1 MLNFIKK
8 NLFIILIFFVTLLLG
23 FLTFLT
29 FLDKSFI
36 KLNDQNLQYLLL
48 SNIFLLIIFF
58 LFIFLEVKNSIKSE
72 IVVEGSR
79 ANRKYIAFFSLF
91 TLIPSI
97 LISAFSLFLFSFA
110 VEKYFDKKITTA
122 VDNSYRIAQNYVID
136 VRNKI
141 ESDIVLV
148 AFDLNKNIKIF
159 QNNKKQF
166 KNFLNTQKIV
176 RDVDGIFLV
185 NSEGK
190 LILSNFTKKNLYQ
203 PPSKEALK
211 MVQNDDRPLKIL
223 NAYEN
228 TSAALMRLTNYNN
241 TFVYVVKFLDPK
253 ISKYLTES
261 KDAISFYYTVQE
273 KRTGIKI
280 SFAIIYMIVVT
291 LLLFLSIS
299 IAIRFS
305 SRFFVS
311 INNLISASNNIGNG
325 NLNSKV
331 PEIKT
336 DKELEKLNKNFN
348 LMIDRL
354 KTQQNKLLANER
366 HDAWENV
373 ARKIAH
379 EIKNPL
385 TPIQLIIDSLKNKYT
400 DLLDENNKIS
410 FNEKVKTINKQVK
423 LIEKLV
429 NEFSDFARMPKPI
442 FKKINLKKIVDDC
455 LKLMKVN
462 DDTIIIDFKCDDNIL
477 IKADNEQISRV
488 FINLIKNSIESLNE
502 KYQKNNEFIKKII
515 IEIYQIN
522 DYIEI
527 LIIDKMFNKIK
538 IPHYFLHCV
547 SAYPNKEEDSYLN
560 NLNFLSKKLDCQIGL
575 SDHTNNINICKYA
588 YFMGSRIFEKH
599 FKLSKNHKC
608 VDGAVSVTPEQFFNL
623 KKDLLHF
630 EKILGKVRFGI
641 KPTEKKIMIYR
652 RITK

>member
-8 NLFIILIFFVTLLLG
+8 NLFIIIIFFVTLLLG

-36 KLNDQNLQYLLL
+36 KLNEENLQYLLI
-48 SNIFLLIIFF
+48 SNILLLIIFF

-122 VDNSYRIAQNYVID
+122 VDNSYQIAQNYVAE

-141 ESDIVLV
+141 ESDIVLI
-148 AFDLNKNIKIF
+148 AFDLNQNIDIYKK
-159 QNNKKQF
+159 NKKKF
-166 KNFLNTQKIV
+166 ANFLNTQRLV
-176 RDVDGIFLV
+176 RDVDGIFLI
-185 NSEGK
+185 NNEGK
-190 LILSNFTKKNLYQ
+190 LIFLNSTRKNLYQ
-203 PPSKEALK
+203 PPSDKALK
-211 MVQNDDRPLKIL
+211 MVENDNRPLKIL

-228 TSAALMRLTNYNN
+228 TSAALMRLTNYENI
-241 TFVYVVKFLDPK
+241 FVYVVKLLDPN
-253 ISKYLTES
+253 ISKYLTQS
-261 KDAISFYYTVQE
+261 KDALSFYYTVQE

-299 IAIRFS
+299 IAVRFS
-305 SRFFVS
+305 SRFFLS
-311 INNLISASNNIGNG
+311 INNLISASNNIGKG

-336 DKELEKLNKNFN
+336 AKELEKLNKNFN

-366 HDAWENV
+366 HEAWENV

-385 TPIQLIIDSLKNKYT
+385 TPIQLIIDSLKNKYME
-400 DLLDENNKIS
+400 LLDEDNKKS
-410 FNEKVKTINKQVK
+410 FNDKVKTINKQVK

-442 FKKINLKKIVDDC
+442 FKKINLYKVINDV
-455 LKLMKVN
+455 LNLMKTN
-462 DDTIIIDFKCDDNIL
+462 DESIIIKFKC
-477 IKADNEQISRV
+477 ADKIYIYADSEQINRV

-502 KYQKNNEFIKKII
+502 KHEKNKDSEKKIVV
-515 IEIYQIN
+515 EINEIN

-527 LIIDKMFNKIK
+527 LIIDNGIGFKTTNLPEVTKPYFTTKKNGSGLGLSIVVKIINDHNGTIDFLNYKKGAKIK
-538 IPHYFLHCV
+538 IIFPKLNV
-547 SAYPNKEEDSYLN
+547 S
-560 NLNFLSKKLDCQIGL
+560 
-575 SDHTNNINICKYA
+575 
-588 YFMGSRIFEKH
+588 
-599 FKLSKNHKC
+599 
-608 VDGAVSVTPEQFFNL
+608 
-623 KKDLLHF
+623 
-630 EKILGKVRFGI
+630 
-641 KPTEKKIMIYR
+641 
-652 RITK
+652 

>member
-1 MLNFIKK
+1 MLNFVKK
-8 NLFIILIFFVTLLLG
+8 NLFIVIIFFITLLLG

-122 VDNSYRIAQNYVID
+122 VDNSYKIAQNYVID

-141 ESDIVLV
+141 ESDIILV

-166 KNFLNTQKIV
+166 ASFLNTQKIV

-185 NSEGK
+185 DSEGK

-400 DLLDENNKIS
+400 NLLDENNKIS

-442 FKKINLKKIVDDC
+442 FKKINLKKIVNDC

-462 DDTIIIDFKCDDNIL
+462 DDTIIIDFKCDDYIL
-477 IKADNEQISRV
+477 IKADSEQISRV

-527 LIIDKMFNKIK
+527 LIIDNGTGFNTTNLSEISKPYFTTKKNGSGLGLSIVVKIINDHNGTIEFLNYKKGAKIK
-538 IPHYFLHCV
+538 ITFPKINV
-547 SAYPNKEEDSYLN
+547 S
-560 NLNFLSKKLDCQIGL
+560 
-575 SDHTNNINICKYA
+575 
-588 YFMGSRIFEKH
+588 
-599 FKLSKNHKC
+599 
-608 VDGAVSVTPEQFFNL
+608 
-623 KKDLLHF
+623 
-630 EKILGKVRFGI
+630 
-641 KPTEKKIMIYR
+641 
-652 RITK
+652 

>member
-8 NLFIILIFFVTLLLG
+8 NLFIVIIFFITLLLG

-48 SNIFLLIIFF
+48 SNIALLIVFF

-110 VEKYFDKKITTA
+110 VEKYFDNKITTA

-141 ESDIVLV
+141 ESDIILV
-148 AFDLNKNIKIF
+148 AFDLNKNIEIF
-159 QNNKKQF
+159 KNNKNQF
-166 KNFLNTQKIV
+166 INFLNTQKIV
-176 RDVDGIFLV
+176 RNIDGIFLI
-185 NSEGK
+185 NNTGK
-190 LILSNFTKKNLYQ
+190 LILSNFSKNNYYQ
-203 PPSKEALK
+203 PPSNEALK

-228 TSAALMRLTNYNN
+228 TSAALMRLTNYDN

-280 SFAIIYMIVVT
+280 SFAIIYLIVVT

-311 INNLISASNNIGNG
+311 INNLISASNNIGKG

-348 LMIDRL
+348 LMIERL
-354 KTQQNKLLANER
+354 KMQQSKLLANER
-366 HDAWENV
+366 HEAWENV

-400 DLLDENNKIS
+400 DLLDENNKKS
-410 FNEKVKTINKQVK
+410 FNDKVKTINKQVK

-442 FKKINLKKIVDDC
+442 FKKTNLRKVLNDC
-455 LKLMKVN
+455 LKLMKIN
-462 DDTIIIDFKCDDNIL
+462 DDTIKIDFTCDDNIY
-477 IKADNEQISRV
+477 IKADVEQINRV

-502 KYQKNNEFIKKII
+502 KYQKNGDFKKKII
-515 IEIYQIN
+515 IEIREIN

-527 LIIDKMFNKIK
+527 LTIDNGTGFKITNLSDISKPYFTTKKNGSGLGLSIVVKIINDHNGTIEFQNYKLGAKIK
-538 IPHYFLHCV
+538 ITFPKLNV
-547 SAYPNKEEDSYLN
+547 S
-560 NLNFLSKKLDCQIGL
+560 
-575 SDHTNNINICKYA
+575 
-588 YFMGSRIFEKH
+588 
-599 FKLSKNHKC
+599 
-608 VDGAVSVTPEQFFNL
+608 
-623 KKDLLHF
+623 
-630 EKILGKVRFGI
+630 
-641 KPTEKKIMIYR
+641 
-652 RITK
+652 

>member
-8 NLFIILIFFVTLLLG
+8 NFFIIIIFLVTLLLG

-36 KLNDQNLQYLLL
+36 KLNDQNLQYLLI
-48 SNIFLLIIFF
+48 SNIALLVIFF

-122 VDNSYRIAQNYVID
+122 VDNSYQIAQNYVTE

-141 ESDIVLV
+141 ESDIILI
-148 AFDLNKNIKIF
+148 AFDLNKNINIYE
-159 QNNKKQF
+159 NNKKQF
-166 KNFLNTQKIV
+166 ANFLNTQRLV
-176 RDVDGIFLV
+176 RNVDGIFLI
-185 NSEGK
+185 NNEGK
-190 LILSNFTKKNLYQ
+190 LIFLNSTKKILYQ
-203 PPSKEALK
+203 PPSNEALK

-228 TSAALMRLTNYNN
+228 TSAALMRLSKYENI
-241 TFVYVVKFLDPK
+241 FVYVVKFLDPK

-261 KDAISFYYTVQE
+261 RDALSFYYTVQE

-299 IAIRFS
+299 IAIKFS
-305 SRFFVS
+305 SRFFLS
-311 INNLISASNNIGNG
+311 INNLISASNNIGKG

-366 HDAWENV
+366 HEAWENV

-385 TPIQLIIDSLKNKYT
+385 TPIQLIIDSLRKKYT
-400 DLLDENNKIS
+400 EHLDENNKKS
-410 FNEKVKTINKQVK
+410 FNENVNTINKQVK
-423 LIEKLV
+423 LIEQLV

-442 FKKINLKKIVDDC
+442 FKKIDLKKIANDS
-455 LKLMKVN
+455 LKLMKIN
-462 DDTIIIDFKCDDNIL
+462 DEKIKIILKCTDKVPVL
-477 IKADNEQISRV
+477 ADVDQINRV
-488 FINLIKNSIESLNE
+488 FINLIKNSMESLDE
-502 KYQKNNEFIKKII
+502 KYKKNNDFVKKII
-515 IEIYQIN
+515 IEICEIKE
-522 DYIEI
+522 YIEI
-527 LIIDKMFNKIK
+527 LIIDNGTGFSTKNLPEVTKPYFTTKKNGSGLGLSIVVKIINDHNGSIDFLNYNEGAKIK
-538 IPHYFLHCV
+538 ITLPKLNV
-547 SAYPNKEEDSYLN
+547 S
-560 NLNFLSKKLDCQIGL
+560 
-575 SDHTNNINICKYA
+575 
-588 YFMGSRIFEKH
+588 
-599 FKLSKNHKC
+599 
-608 VDGAVSVTPEQFFNL
+608 
-623 KKDLLHF
+623 
-630 EKILGKVRFGI
+630 
-641 KPTEKKIMIYR
+641 
-652 RITK
+652 

>member
-8 NLFIILIFFVTLLLG
+8 NLFIVIIFFITLLLG
-23 FLTFLT
+23 FVTFLT

-166 KNFLNTQKIV
+166 ANFLNTQKIV

-442 FKKINLKKIVDDC
+442 FKKINLKKIVNDC

-477 IKADNEQISRV
+477 IKADSEQISRV

-527 LIIDKMFNKIK
+527 LIIDNGTGFNTTNLSEISKPYFTTKKNGSGLGLSIVVKIINDHNGTIEFLDYKKGAKIK
-538 IPHYFLHCV
+538 ITFPKINV
-547 SAYPNKEEDSYLN
+547 S
-560 NLNFLSKKLDCQIGL
+560 
-575 SDHTNNINICKYA
+575 
-588 YFMGSRIFEKH
+588 
-599 FKLSKNHKC
+599 
-608 VDGAVSVTPEQFFNL
+608 
-623 KKDLLHF
+623 
-630 EKILGKVRFGI
+630 
-641 KPTEKKIMIYR
+641 
-652 RITK
+652 

>member
-8 NLFIILIFFVTLLLG
+8 NLFIVVIFFITLLLG
-23 FLTFLT
+23 FVTFLT

-166 KNFLNTQKIV
+166 ANFLNTQKII

-185 NSEGK
+185 NNEGK
-190 LILSNFTKKNLYQ
+190 LILSNFIKKNLYQ

-211 MVQNDDRPLKIL
+211 MVQNDDRPLKII

-228 TSAALMRLTNYNN
+228 TSAALMRLTSYDN

-311 INNLISASNNIGNG
+311 INNLISASNNIGKG
-325 NLNSKV
+325 NFNSKV

-366 HDAWENV
+366 HEAWENV

-400 DLLDENNKIS
+400 DLLDENNKRS
-410 FNEKVKTINKQVK
+410 FIDKVKTINKQVRQ
-423 LIEKLV
+423 IESLV

-442 FKKINLKKIVDDC
+442 FKNISLKNVVNDC
-455 LKLMKVN
+455 LKLMKIN
-462 DDTIIIDFKCDDNIL
+462 DDSIKIDFVCNESIL
-477 IKADNEQISRV
+477 INADSEQISRV

-502 KYQKNNEFIKKII
+502 KYEKNNDFIKKIN
-515 IEIYQIN
+515 IEINEIN

-527 LIIDKMFNKIK
+527 LIIDNGIGFKETILSEISK
-538 IPHYFLHCV
+538 PYFTT
-547 SAYPNKEEDSYLN
+547 
-560 NLNFLSKKLDCQIGL
+560 KKNGSGLGL
-575 SDHTNNINICKYA
+575 SIVVKIINDHNGTIEFLNYK
-588 YFMGSRIFEKH
+588 K
-599 FKLSKNHKC
+599 
-608 VDGAVSVTPEQFFNL
+608 GA
-623 KKDLLHF
+623 
-630 EKILGKVRFGI
+630 KI
-641 KPTEKKIMIYR
+641 
-652 RITK
+652 RITFPKINAS

>member
-8 NLFIILIFFVTLLLG
+8 NLFIVIIFFITLLLG
-23 FLTFLT
+23 FVTFLT

-48 SNIFLLIIFF
+48 SNIVLLIIFF

-72 IVVEGSR
+72 IVVEGSK

-122 VDNSYRIAQNYVID
+122 VNNSYRIAQNYVSD

-141 ESDIVLV
+141 ESDIILI
-148 AFDLNKNIKIF
+148 AFDLNKNINIYN
-159 QNNKKQF
+159 NNKKQF
-166 KNFLNTQKIV
+166 ANFLNTQRLL
-176 RDVDGIFLV
+176 RDVDGIFLI
-185 NSEGK
+185 NNEGK
-190 LILSNFTKKNLYQ
+190 LIFLNSTKKNLYQ

-211 MVQNDDRPLKIL
+211 MVENDNRPLKIL

-228 TSAALMRLTNYNN
+228 TSAALMRLSNYDN
-241 TFVYVVKFLDPK
+241 TFIYVVKLLDPK
-253 ISKYLTES
+253 ISKYLTQS
-261 KDAISFYYTVQE
+261 RDALSFYYTVQE

-305 SRFFVS
+305 SRFFLS
-311 INNLISASNNIGNG
+311 INNLISASNNIGKG
-325 NLNSKV
+325 NLDSKV

-336 DKELEKLNKNFN
+336 DKELERLNKNFN

-354 KTQQNKLLANER
+354 KAQQNKLLANER
-366 HDAWENV
+366 HEAWENV

-400 DLLDENNKIS
+400 DLLYGDNKVS
-410 FNEKVKTINKQVK
+410 FNDKVKTINKQIK

-442 FKKINLKKIVDDC
+442 FKKTNLYKIIEDT
-455 LKLMKVN
+455 LKLMKIN
-462 DDTIIIDFKCDDNIL
+462 DNTIKINFECPDKIF
-477 IKADNEQISRV
+477 IKADNEQITRV

-502 KYQKNNEFIKKII
+502 KGQKSSDFDKKIN
-515 IEIYQIN
+515 IEINEIN

-527 LIIDKMFNKIK
+527 LIIDNGTGFKNNNLSEIIKPYFTTKKNGSGLGLSIVVKIINDHNGTIDFLNYNNGAKIK
-538 IPHYFLHCV
+538 LTFPKQY
-547 SAYPNKEEDSYLN
+547 DSW
-560 NLNFLSKKLDCQIGL
+560 
-575 SDHTNNINICKYA
+575 NIDNWWQ
-588 YFMGSRIFEKH
+588 SRH
-599 FKLSKNHKC
+599 
-608 VDGAVSVTPEQFFNL
+608 
-623 KKDLLHF
+623 
-630 EKILGKVRFGI
+630 
-641 KPTEKKIMIYR
+641 
-652 RITK
+652 

>member
-36 KLNDQNLQYLLL
+36 KLNDQNLQYLLV
-48 SNIFLLIIFF
+48 SNIALLIIFF
-58 LFIFLEVKNSIKSE
+58 LFIFFEVKNSIKSE
-72 IVVEGSR
+72 IVVEGSK

-91 TLIPSI
+91 TLIPSV

-110 VEKYFDKKITTA
+110 VEKYFDKKITTV
-122 VDNSYRIAQNYVID
+122 VDNSYKIAQNYVSD

-141 ESDIVLV
+141 ESDIVLI
-148 AFDLNKNIKIF
+148 AFDLNQNISLYK
-159 QNNKKQF
+159 NNKKQF
-166 KNFLNTQKIV
+166 ANFLNTQRLLRNI
-176 RDVDGIFLV
+176 DGIFLLNNEGRLIFL
-185 NSEGK
+185 NS
-190 LILSNFTKKNLYQ
+190 TKKNLYQ

-211 MVQNDDRPLKIL
+211 MVENDNRPLKIL

-228 TSAALMRLTNYNN
+228 TSAALMRLSNYEN
-241 TFVYVVKFLDPK
+241 TFVYVVKLLDPK
-253 ISKYLTES
+253 ISKYLTQS
-261 KDAISFYYTVQE
+261 SDALSFYYTVQE

-280 SFAIIYMIVVT
+280 SFAIIYMIIVT

-311 INNLISASNNIGNG
+311 INNLISASNNIGKG

-331 PEIKT
+331 PEIST

-366 HDAWENV
+366 HEAWENV

-400 DLLDENNKIS
+400 ELLDVENKKS
-410 FNEKVKTINKQVK
+410 FNDKIRTINKQVK
-423 LIEKLV
+423 LIEQLV

-442 FKKINLKKIVDDC
+442 FKKLDLNKAINDA
-455 LKLMKVN
+455 LKLMKIN
-462 DDTIIIDFKCDDNIL
+462 NDNIKINFDSTNSFF
-477 IKADNEQISRV
+477 IKADSEQINRV

-502 KYQKNNEFIKKII
+502 KRQKGTEFDKKII
-515 IEIYQIN
+515 IEINEIN

-527 LIIDKMFNKIK
+527 LIIDNGTGFKNKNLSDVTK
-538 IPHYFLHCV
+538 PYFTT
-547 SAYPNKEEDSYLN
+547 
-560 NLNFLSKKLDCQIGL
+560 KKNGSGLGL
-575 SDHTNNINICKYA
+575 SIVLKIINDHNGTIDFLDYNKGA
-588 YFMGSRIFEKH
+588 KV
-599 FKLSKNHKC
+599 KLTFPKQNDS
-608 VDGAVSVTPEQFFNL
+608 
-623 KKDLLHF
+623 
-630 EKILGKVRFGI
+630 
-641 KPTEKKIMIYR
+641 
-652 RITK
+652 

>member
-8 NLFIILIFFVTLLLG
+8 NLFIVIIFFITLLLG
-23 FLTFLT
+23 FVTFLT

-48 SNIFLLIIFF
+48 SNIVLLIIFF

-72 IVVEGSR
+72 IVVEGSK

-122 VDNSYRIAQNYVID
+122 VNNSYRIAQNYVSD

-141 ESDIVLV
+141 ESDITLI
-148 AFDLNKNIKIF
+148 AFDLNKNINIYN
-159 QNNKKQF
+159 NNKKQF
-166 KNFLNTQKIV
+166 ANFLNTQRLL
-176 RDVDGIFLV
+176 RDVDGIFLI
-185 NSEGK
+185 NNKGK
-190 LILSNFTKKNLYQ
+190 LIFLNSIKKNLYQ
-203 PPSKEALK
+203 SPSKEALK
-211 MVQNDDRPLKIL
+211 MVENDNRPLKIL

-228 TSAALMRLTNYNN
+228 TSAALMRLSNYEN
-241 TFVYVVKFLDPK
+241 TFVYVVKLLDPK
-253 ISKYLTES
+253 ISKYLTQS
-261 KDAISFYYTVQE
+261 RDALSFYYTVQE

-305 SRFFVS
+305 SRFFLS
-311 INNLISASNNIGNG
+311 INNLISASNNIGKG

-354 KTQQNKLLANER
+354 KTQQNKLLTNER
-366 HDAWENV
+366 HEAWENV

-400 DLLDENNKIS
+400 DILDEDNKKS

-423 LIEKLV
+423 LIEQLV

-442 FKKINLKKIVDDC
+442 LKKINLYKVINDS
-455 LKLMKVN
+455 LNLMKIN
-462 DDTIIIDFKCDDNIL
+462 DDSITINFKCSDKIF
-477 IKADNEQISRV
+477 ITADSEQINRV

-502 KYQKNNEFIKKII
+502 KRQKGTDFDKKII
-515 IEIYQIN
+515 IEINEIN

-527 LIIDKMFNKIK
+527 LIIDNGIGFKNKNLSEVSKPYFTTKKNGSGLGLSIVVKIINDHNGTIDFLDYDKGAKIK
-538 IPHYFLHCV
+538 LTFPRQ
-547 SAYPNKEEDSYLN
+547 NDSWNLN
-560 NLNFLSKKLDCQIGL
+560 NWW
-575 SDHTNNINICKYA
+575 
-588 YFMGSRIFEKH
+588 
-599 FKLSKNHKC
+599 
-608 VDGAVSVTPEQFFNL
+608 
-623 KKDLLHF
+623 
-630 EKILGKVRFGI
+630 
-641 KPTEKKIMIYR
+641 
-652 RITK
+652 

>member
-8 NLFIILIFFVTLLLG
+8 NLFIVIIFFITLILG
-23 FLTFLT
+23 FVTFLT

-48 SNIFLLIIFF
+48 SNIVLLIIFF
-58 LFIFLEVKNSIKSE
+58 LFIFFEVKNSIKSE
-72 IVVEGSR
+72 VVIDGSK
-79 ANRKYIAFFSLF
+79 ANRRYIAFFSLF

-148 AFDLNKNIKIF
+148 AFDLNKNINIF

-166 KNFLNTQKIV
+166 ANFLNTQKII

-190 LILSNFTKKNLYQ
+190 LILSNFIKKNLYQ

-211 MVQNDDRPLKIL
+211 MVQDDDRPLKIL

-228 TSAALMRLTNYNN
+228 TSAALMRLTSYDN
-241 TFVYVVKFLDPK
+241 TFVYVVKYLDPK

-280 SFAIIYMIVVT
+280 SFAIIYVIVVT

-311 INNLISASNNIGNG
+311 INNLISASNSIGKG

-336 DKELEKLNKNFN
+336 DKELQKLNKNFN

-366 HDAWENV
+366 HEAWESV

-400 DLLDENNKIS
+400 DLLDENNKRS
-410 FNEKVKTINKQVK
+410 FIDKVKTINKQVRQ
-423 LIEKLV
+423 IESLV

-442 FKKINLKKIVDDC
+442 FKNISLKNVVNDC
-455 LKLMKVN
+455 LKLMKIN
-462 DDTIIIDFKCDDNIL
+462 DDSIKIDFVCNESIL
-477 IKADNEQISRV
+477 INADSEQISRV
-488 FINLIKNSIESLNE
+488 FINLVKNSIESLNE
-502 KYQKNNEFIKKII
+502 KYEKNNDFVKKIN
-515 IEIYQIN
+515 IEINEIN

-527 LIIDKMFNKIK
+527 LIIDNG
-538 IPHYFLHCV
+538 
-547 SAYPNKEEDSYLN
+547 
-560 NLNFLSKKLDCQIGL
+560 IGL
-575 SDHTNNINICKYA
+575 KESILSEVSKPYFTTKKNGSGLGLSIVVKIINDHNGTIEFLNYK
-588 YFMGSRIFEKH
+588 K
-599 FKLSKNHKC
+599 
-608 VDGAVSVTPEQFFNL
+608 GA
-623 KKDLLHF
+623 
-630 EKILGKVRFGI
+630 KI
-641 KPTEKKIMIYR
+641 
-652 RITK
+652 RITFPKINAS

>member
-8 NLFIILIFFVTLLLG
+8 NLFIVIIFFITLLLG
-23 FLTFLT
+23 FVTFLT

-48 SNIFLLIIFF
+48 SNIVLLIIFF

-72 IVVEGSR
+72 IVVEGSK

-122 VDNSYRIAQNYVID
+122 VNNSYRIAQNYVSD

-141 ESDIVLV
+141 ESDITLI
-148 AFDLNKNIKIF
+148 AFDLNKNINIYD
-159 QNNKKQF
+159 NNKKQF
-166 KNFLNTQKIV
+166 ANFLNTQRLL
-176 RDVDGIFLV
+176 RDVDGIFLID
-185 NSEGK
+185 NKGK
-190 LILSNFTKKNLYQ
+190 LIFLNSIKKNLYQ
-203 PPSKEALK
+203 SPSKEALK
-211 MVQNDDRPLKIL
+211 MVENDNRPLKIL

-228 TSAALMRLTNYNN
+228 TSAALMRLSNYEN
-241 TFVYVVKFLDPK
+241 TFVYVVKLLDPK
-253 ISKYLTES
+253 ISKYLTQS
-261 KDAISFYYTVQE
+261 RDALSFYYTVQE

-305 SRFFVS
+305 SRFFLS
-311 INNLISASNNIGNG
+311 INNLISASNNIGKG

-354 KTQQNKLLANER
+354 KTQQNKLLTNER
-366 HDAWENV
+366 HEAWENV

-400 DLLDENNKIS
+400 DLLDEDNKKS

-423 LIEKLV
+423 LIEQLV

-442 FKKINLKKIVDDC
+442 LKKINLYKVINDS
-455 LKLMKVN
+455 LNLMKIN
-462 DDTIIIDFKCDDNIL
+462 DDSITINFKCSDKIF
-477 IKADNEQISRV
+477 ITADSEQINRV

-502 KYQKNNEFIKKII
+502 KRQKGTDFDKKII
-515 IEIYQIN
+515 IEINEIN

-527 LIIDKMFNKIK
+527 LIIDNGTGFKNKNLSEVSKPYFTTKKNGSGLGLSIVVKIINDHNGTIDFLDYDKGAKIK
-538 IPHYFLHCV
+538 LTFPRQ
-547 SAYPNKEEDSYLN
+547 NDS
-560 NLNFLSKKLDCQIGL
+560 
-575 SDHTNNINICKYA
+575 
-588 YFMGSRIFEKH
+588 
-599 FKLSKNHKC
+599 
-608 VDGAVSVTPEQFFNL
+608 
-623 KKDLLHF
+623 
-630 EKILGKVRFGI
+630 
-641 KPTEKKIMIYR
+641 
-652 RITK
+652 

>member
-8 NLFIILIFFVTLLLG
+8 NLFIVIIFFITLILG
-23 FLTFLT
+23 FVTFLT

-48 SNIFLLIIFF
+48 SNIVLLIIFF
-58 LFIFLEVKNSIKSE
+58 LFIFFEVKNSIKSE
-72 IVVEGSR
+72 VVIDGSR
-79 ANRKYIAFFSLF
+79 ANRRYIAFFSLF

-148 AFDLNKNIKIF
+148 AFDLNKNINIF

-166 KNFLNTQKIV
+166 ANFLNTQKII
-176 RDVDGIFLV
+176 RDVDGIFLI

-190 LILSNFTKKNLYQ
+190 LILSNFIKKNLYQ

-211 MVQNDDRPLKIL
+211 MVQDDDRPLKIL

-228 TSAALMRLTNYNN
+228 TSAALMRLTSYDN
-241 TFVYVVKFLDPK
+241 TFVYVVKYLDPK

-280 SFAIIYMIVVT
+280 SFAIIYVIVVT

-311 INNLISASNNIGNG
+311 INNLISASNNIGKG

-366 HDAWENV
+366 HEAWENV

-400 DLLDENNKIS
+400 DLLDENNKRS
-410 FNEKVKTINKQVK
+410 FIDKVKTINKQVRQ
-423 LIEKLV
+423 IESLV

-442 FKKINLKKIVDDC
+442 FKNISLKNVVNDC
-455 LKLMKVN
+455 LKLMKIN
-462 DDTIIIDFKCDDNIL
+462 DDSIKIDFICNESIL
-477 IKADNEQISRV
+477 INADSEQISRV
-488 FINLIKNSIESLNE
+488 FINLVKNSIESLNE
-502 KYQKNNEFIKKII
+502 KYEKNNDFIKKIN
-515 IEIYQIN
+515 IEIYEIN

-527 LIIDKMFNKIK
+527 LIIDNG
-538 IPHYFLHCV
+538 
-547 SAYPNKEEDSYLN
+547 
-560 NLNFLSKKLDCQIGL
+560 IGL
-575 SDHTNNINICKYA
+575 KESILSEISKPYFTTKKNGSGLGLSIVVKIINDHNGTIEFLNYK
-588 YFMGSRIFEKH
+588 K
-599 FKLSKNHKC
+599 
-608 VDGAVSVTPEQFFNL
+608 GA
-623 KKDLLHF
+623 
-630 EKILGKVRFGI
+630 KI
-641 KPTEKKIMIYR
+641 
-652 RITK
+652 RITFPRINAS

>member
-8 NLFIILIFFVTLLLG
+8 NLFIVIIFFITLLLG
-23 FLTFLT
+23 FVTFLT

-48 SNIFLLIIFF
+48 SNIVLLIIFF

-141 ESDIVLV
+141 EADIVLV
-148 AFDLNKNIKIF
+148 AFDLNKNINIF

-166 KNFLNTQKIV
+166 ANFLNTQKII

-185 NSEGK
+185 DSEGK
-190 LILSNFTKKNLYQ
+190 LILSNFTKKDLYQ

-228 TSAALMRLTNYNN
+228 TSAALMRLTNYDN

-311 INNLISASNNIGNG
+311 INNLISASNNIGKG

-354 KTQQNKLLANER
+354 KAQQNKLLANER
-366 HDAWENV
+366 HEAWENV

-442 FKKINLKKIVDDC
+442 FKKTNLKQVVDEC
-455 LKLMKVN
+455 LKLMQVN
-462 DDTIIIDFKCDDNIL
+462 DKTVNIDFKCDDRISIN
-477 IKADNEQISRV
+477 ADSEQISRV
-488 FINLIKNSIESLNE
+488 FINLIKNSLESLNE
-502 KYQKNNEFIKKII
+502 KYQKDNEFNKKII
-515 IEIYQIN
+515 IEINQIN

-527 LIIDKMFNKIK
+527 LIIDNGKGFNIKNLSEISKPYFTTKKNGSGLGLSIVGKIINDHNGIIEFLNYKKGAKIK
-538 IPHYFLHCV
+538 IVFP
-547 SAYPNKEEDSYLN
+547 K
-560 NLNFLSKKLDCQIGL
+560 
-575 SDHTNNINICKYA
+575 INA
-588 YFMGSRIFEKH
+588 S
-599 FKLSKNHKC
+599 
-608 VDGAVSVTPEQFFNL
+608 
-623 KKDLLHF
+623 
-630 EKILGKVRFGI
+630 
-641 KPTEKKIMIYR
+641 
-652 RITK
+652 

>member
-8 NLFIILIFFVTLLLG
+8 NLFIVIIFFITLLLG
-23 FLTFLT
+23 FVTFLT

-48 SNIFLLIIFF
+48 SNIVLLIIFF

-72 IVVEGSR
+72 IVVEGSK

-122 VDNSYRIAQNYVID
+122 VNNSYRIAQNYVSD

-141 ESDIVLV
+141 ESDITLI
-148 AFDLNKNIKIF
+148 AFDLNKNINIYD
-159 QNNKKQF
+159 NNKKQF
-166 KNFLNTQKIV
+166 ANFLNTQRLL
-176 RDVDGIFLV
+176 RDVDGIFLID
-185 NSEGK
+185 NKGK
-190 LILSNFTKKNLYQ
+190 LIFLNSIKKNLYQ
-203 PPSKEALK
+203 SPSKEALK
-211 MVQNDDRPLKIL
+211 MVENDNRPLKIL

-228 TSAALMRLTNYNN
+228 TSAALMRLSNYEN
-241 TFVYVVKFLDPK
+241 TFVYVVKLLDPK
-253 ISKYLTES
+253 ISKYLTQS
-261 KDAISFYYTVQE
+261 RDALSFYYTVQE

-305 SRFFVS
+305 SRFFLS
-311 INNLISASNNIGNG
+311 INNLISASNNIGKG

-354 KTQQNKLLANER
+354 KTQQNKLLTNER
-366 HDAWENV
+366 HEAWENV

-400 DLLDENNKIS
+400 DLLDEDNKKS

-423 LIEKLV
+423 LIEQLV

-442 FKKINLKKIVDDC
+442 LKKINLYKVINDS
-455 LKLMKVN
+455 LNLMKIN
-462 DDTIIIDFKCDDNIL
+462 DDSITINFKCSDKIF
-477 IKADNEQISRV
+477 ITADSEQINRV

-502 KYQKNNEFIKKII
+502 KRQKGTDFDKKII
-515 IEIYQIN
+515 IEINEIN

-527 LIIDKMFNKIK
+527 FIIDNGTGFKNKNLSEVSKPYFTTKKNGSGLGLSIVVKIINDHNGTIDFLDYDKGAKIK
-538 IPHYFLHCV
+538 LTFPRQ
-547 SAYPNKEEDSYLN
+547 NDS
-560 NLNFLSKKLDCQIGL
+560 
-575 SDHTNNINICKYA
+575 
-588 YFMGSRIFEKH
+588 
-599 FKLSKNHKC
+599 
-608 VDGAVSVTPEQFFNL
+608 
-623 KKDLLHF
+623 
-630 EKILGKVRFGI
+630 
-641 KPTEKKIMIYR
+641 
-652 RITK
+652 

>member
-8 NLFIILIFFVTLLLG
+8 NLFIVTIFFITLLLG
-23 FLTFLT
+23 FVTFLT

-48 SNIFLLIIFF
+48 SNIVLLIIFF

-159 QNNKKQF
+159 ENNKKQF
-166 KNFLNTQKIV
+166 TNFLNTQKII

-185 NSEGK
+185 NNEGK

-228 TSAALMRLTNYNN
+228 TSAALMRLANYDN

-311 INNLISASNNIGNG
+311 INNLISASNNIGKG

-336 DKELEKLNKNFN
+336 DRELEKLNKNFN

-366 HDAWENV
+366 HEAWENV

-442 FKKINLKKIVDDC
+442 FKKTDLKKIIDDC
-455 LKLMKVN
+455 LKLMKIN
-462 DDTIIIDFKCDDNIL
+462 DEAIKIDFKCDENIL
-477 IKADNEQISRV
+477 IKADSEQINRV

-502 KYQKNNEFIKKII
+502 KYKKNNVFTKKII
-515 IEIYQIN
+515 IEINQIN

-527 LIIDKMFNKIK
+527 LIIDNGTGFNTTNLSEISKPYFTTKKNGSGLGLSIVVKIINDHNGTIEFLNYKKGAKIK
-538 IPHYFLHCV
+538 ITFPRINV
-547 SAYPNKEEDSYLN
+547 S
-560 NLNFLSKKLDCQIGL
+560 
-575 SDHTNNINICKYA
+575 
-588 YFMGSRIFEKH
+588 
-599 FKLSKNHKC
+599 
-608 VDGAVSVTPEQFFNL
+608 
-623 KKDLLHF
+623 
-630 EKILGKVRFGI
+630 
-641 KPTEKKIMIYR
+641 
-652 RITK
+652 

>member
-8 NLFIILIFFVTLLLG
+8 NLFIVIIFLITLLLG

-36 KLNDQNLQYLLL
+36 KLNDQNLQYLLI
-48 SNIFLLIIFF
+48 SNIALLVIFF

-72 IVVEGSR
+72 IVVEGSG

-122 VDNSYRIAQNYVID
+122 VDNSYQIAQNYVAE

-141 ESDIVLV
+141 ESDIILI
-148 AFDLNKNIKIF
+148 AFDLNKNINIYK
-159 QNNKKQF
+159 NNKKQF
-166 KNFLNTQKIV
+166 ANFLNTQRLV
-176 RDVDGIFLV
+176 RNVDGIFLI
-185 NSEGK
+185 NNEGK
-190 LILSNFTKKNLYQ
+190 LIFLNSTKKILYQ
-203 PPSKEALK
+203 PPSNEALK

-228 TSAALMRLTNYNN
+228 TSAALMRLSKYENI
-241 TFVYVVKFLDPK
+241 FVYVVKFLDPK

-261 KDAISFYYTVQE
+261 RDALSFYYTVQE

-305 SRFFVS
+305 SRFFLS
-311 INNLISASNNIGNG
+311 INNLISASNNIGKG

-348 LMIDRL
+348 SMIDRL

-366 HDAWENV
+366 HEAWENV

-385 TPIQLIIDSLKNKYT
+385 TPIQLIIDSLRKKYT
-400 DLLDENNKIS
+400 EHLDENNKKS
-410 FNEKVKTINKQVK
+410 FNENVNTINKQVK
-423 LIEKLV
+423 LIEQLV

-442 FKKINLKKIVDDC
+442 FKKIDLKKIANDS
-455 LKLMKVN
+455 LKLMKIN
-462 DDTIIIDFKCDDNIL
+462 DEKIKIILKCTDKVL
-477 IKADNEQISRV
+477 VLADVDQINRV
-488 FINLIKNSIESLNE
+488 FINLIKNSMESLDE
-502 KYQKNNEFIKKII
+502 KYKKNNDFVKKII
-515 IEIYQIN
+515 IEICEIKE
-522 DYIEI
+522 YIEI
-527 LIIDKMFNKIK
+527 LIIDNGTGFSTKNLPEVTKPYFTTKKNGSGLGLSIVVKIINDHNGSIDFLNYNEGAKIK
-538 IPHYFLHCV
+538 ITLPKLNV
-547 SAYPNKEEDSYLN
+547 S
-560 NLNFLSKKLDCQIGL
+560 
-575 SDHTNNINICKYA
+575 
-588 YFMGSRIFEKH
+588 
-599 FKLSKNHKC
+599 
-608 VDGAVSVTPEQFFNL
+608 
-623 KKDLLHF
+623 
-630 EKILGKVRFGI
+630 
-641 KPTEKKIMIYR
+641 
-652 RITK
+652 

>member
-8 NLFIILIFFVTLLLG
+8 NLFIVIIFFITLLLG

-48 SNIFLLIIFF
+48 SNIALLVIFF
-58 LFIFLEVKNSIKSE
+58 LFIFLEVKNSIKNE
-72 IVVEGSR
+72 IVVKGSR

-110 VEKYFDKKITTA
+110 VEKYFDNKITTA

-148 AFDLNKNIKIF
+148 AFDLNKNINIYK
-159 QNNKKQF
+159 NNKKQF
-166 KNFLNTQKIV
+166 TNFLNTQKII
-176 RDVDGIFLV
+176 RDVDGIFLIS
-185 NSEGK
+185 NTGK
-190 LILSNFTKKNLYQ
+190 LILSNFTKKNYYQ

-228 TSAALMRLTNYNN
+228 TSAALMRLTNYDN

-311 INNLISASNNIGNG
+311 INNLISASNNIGKG

-354 KTQQNKLLANER
+354 KMQQSKLLANER
-366 HDAWENV
+366 HEAWENV

-400 DLLDENNKIS
+400 DLLDENNKKS
-410 FNEKVKTINKQVK
+410 FNDKVKTINKQVK

-442 FKKINLKKIVDDC
+442 FKKTNLKRVLNDC
-455 LKLMKVN
+455 LKLMKIN
-462 DDTIIIDFKCDDNIL
+462 DDTIKINFTCDDNIY
-477 IKADNEQISRV
+477 IKADVEQINRV

-502 KYQKNNEFIKKII
+502 KYQKNSYFTKKII
-515 IEIYQIN
+515 IEIKEIN

-527 LIIDKMFNKIK
+527 LTIDNGTGFKTTNLLDISKPYFTTKKNGSGLGLSIVVKIINDHNGTIEFQNYKKGAKIK
-538 IPHYFLHCV
+538 ITFPKLNV
-547 SAYPNKEEDSYLN
+547 S
-560 NLNFLSKKLDCQIGL
+560 
-575 SDHTNNINICKYA
+575 
-588 YFMGSRIFEKH
+588 
-599 FKLSKNHKC
+599 
-608 VDGAVSVTPEQFFNL
+608 
-623 KKDLLHF
+623 
-630 EKILGKVRFGI
+630 
-641 KPTEKKIMIYR
+641 
-652 RITK
+652 

>member
-1 MLNFIKK
+1 MINFIKK
-8 NLFIILIFFVTLLLG
+8 NLFIVIIFFITLLLG
-23 FLTFLT
+23 FVTFLT

-48 SNIFLLIIFF
+48 SNIVLLIIFF

-141 ESDIVLV
+141 EADIVLV
-148 AFDLNKNIKIF
+148 AFDLNKNINIF
-159 QNNKKQF
+159 KNNKKQF
-166 KNFLNTQKIV
+166 ANFLNTQKII

-185 NSEGK
+185 NNTGE
-190 LILSNFTKKNLYQ
+190 LILSNFVKKDLYQ

-211 MVQNDDRPLKIL
+211 MVENDDRPLKIL

-228 TSAALMRLTNYNN
+228 TSAALRRLTNYNN

-311 INNLISASNNIGNG
+311 INNLISASNNIGQG

-366 HDAWENV
+366 HEAWENV

-400 DLLDENNKIS
+400 NLLDENNKIS

-442 FKKINLKKIVDDC
+442 FKKTYLKKVIDDC
-455 LKLMKVN
+455 LKLMKIN
-462 DDTIIIDFKCDDNIL
+462 DKNLKIDFKCDDKIL
-477 IKADNEQISRV
+477 ISADSEQINRV
-488 FINLIKNSIESLNE
+488 FINLIKNSMESLNE
-502 KYQKNNEFIKKII
+502 KYQKDNKFIKKIV
-515 IEIYQIN
+515 IEINQIN

-527 LIIDKMFNKIK
+527 LIIDNGIGFNNTNLSEISKPYFTTKKNGSGLGLSIVGKIINDHNGTIEFLNYKKGAKIK
-538 IPHYFLHCV
+538 IIFPKLNV
-547 SAYPNKEEDSYLN
+547 S
-560 NLNFLSKKLDCQIGL
+560 
-575 SDHTNNINICKYA
+575 
-588 YFMGSRIFEKH
+588 
-599 FKLSKNHKC
+599 
-608 VDGAVSVTPEQFFNL
+608 
-623 KKDLLHF
+623 
-630 EKILGKVRFGI
+630 
-641 KPTEKKIMIYR
+641 
-652 RITK
+652 

>member
-8 NLFIILIFFVTLLLG
+8 NLFIVIIFFITLLLG
-23 FLTFLT
+23 FVTFLT

-166 KNFLNTQKIV
+166 ASFLNTQKII

-185 NSEGK
+185 DSEGK
-190 LILSNFTKKNLYQ
+190 LILSKFTKKNLYQ

-228 TSAALMRLTNYNN
+228 TSAALMRLTNYDN

-442 FKKINLKKIVDDC
+442 FKKINLKKIVEDC
-455 LKLMKVN
+455 LKLMKIN
-462 DDTIIIDFKCDDNIL
+462 DDTIQIEFNCDDNIL
-477 IKADNEQISRV
+477 IKADREQISRV
-488 FINLIKNSIESLNE
+488 FVNLIKNSIESLNE

-527 LIIDKMFNKIK
+527 LIIDNGTGFNTTNLSEISKPYFTTKKNGSGLGLSIVVKIINDHNGTIEFLNYKEGAKIK
-538 IPHYFLHCV
+538 ITFPKINV
-547 SAYPNKEEDSYLN
+547 S
-560 NLNFLSKKLDCQIGL
+560 
-575 SDHTNNINICKYA
+575 
-588 YFMGSRIFEKH
+588 
-599 FKLSKNHKC
+599 
-608 VDGAVSVTPEQFFNL
+608 
-623 KKDLLHF
+623 
-630 EKILGKVRFGI
+630 
-641 KPTEKKIMIYR
+641 
-652 RITK
+652 

>member
-1 MLNFIKK
+1 MLNFIKR
-8 NLFIILIFFVTLLLG
+8 NLFIVIIFFVTLLLG

-36 KLNDQNLQYLLL
+36 KLNDQNLQYLLI
-48 SNIFLLIIFF
+48 SNISLLIIFF

-122 VDNSYRIAQNYVID
+122 VDNSYQIAQNYVSD

-141 ESDIVLV
+141 ESDIVLI
-148 AFDLNKNIKIF
+148 AFDLNQNINIF
-159 QNNKKQF
+159 KNNKKQF
-166 KNFLNTQKIV
+166 ANFLNTQRIL
-176 RDVDGIFLV
+176 RDVDGIFLIDDV
-185 NSEGK
+185 GK
-190 LILSNFTKKNLYQ
+190 LLFLNSTKKNLYQ
-203 PPSKEALK
+203 SPTKEALK
-211 MVQNDDRPLKIL
+211 MVENDNRPLKIL

-228 TSAALMRLTNYNN
+228 TSAALMRLSNYEN
-241 TFVYVVKFLDPK
+241 TFIYVVKLLDPK
-253 ISKYLTES
+253 ISKYLTQS
-261 KDAISFYYTVQE
+261 SDALSFYYTVQE

-305 SRFFVS
+305 SRFFLS
-311 INNLISASNNIGNG
+311 INNLISASNNIGKG

-366 HDAWENV
+366 HEAWENV

-400 DLLDENNKIS
+400 SLLDENNKKS
-410 FNEKVKTINKQVK
+410 FNDKVKTINKQVK
-423 LIEKLV
+423 LIEQLV

-442 FKKINLKKIVDDC
+442 FKKLNLYKTINDT
-455 LKLMKVN
+455 LKLMKIN
-462 DDTIIIDFKCDDNIL
+462 DDSIDIIFKCSDKIF
-477 IKADNEQISRV
+477 IKADNEQINRV

-502 KYQKNNEFIKKII
+502 KHQKISDFDKKIN
-515 IEIYQIN
+515 IEINEIN

-527 LIIDKMFNKIK
+527 LIIDNGTGFKNKNLSDVTKPYYTTKKNGSGLGLSIVVKIINDHNGTIDFVDYNKGAKIK
-538 IPHYFLHCV
+538 LTFPKL
-547 SAYPNKEEDSYLN
+547 NDS
-560 NLNFLSKKLDCQIGL
+560 
-575 SDHTNNINICKYA
+575 
-588 YFMGSRIFEKH
+588 
-599 FKLSKNHKC
+599 
-608 VDGAVSVTPEQFFNL
+608 
-623 KKDLLHF
+623 
-630 EKILGKVRFGI
+630 
-641 KPTEKKIMIYR
+641 
-652 RITK
+652 

>member
-1 MLNFIKK
+1 M
-8 NLFIILIFFVTLLLG
+8 
-23 FLTFLT
+23 
-29 FLDKSFI
+29 
-36 KLNDQNLQYLLL
+36 
-48 SNIFLLIIFF
+48 
-58 LFIFLEVKNSIKSE
+58 
-72 IVVEGSR
+72 
-79 ANRKYIAFFSLF
+79 
-91 TLIPSI
+91 
-97 LISAFSLFLFSFA
+97 
-110 VEKYFDKKITTA
+110 
-122 VDNSYRIAQNYVID
+122 
-136 VRNKI
+136 
-141 ESDIVLV
+141 
-148 AFDLNKNIKIF
+148 
-159 QNNKKQF
+159 
-166 KNFLNTQKIV
+166 NTQKIV

-185 NSEGK
+185 NDEGK

-203 PPSKEALK
+203 HPSKEALK

-228 TSAALMRLTNYNN
+228 TSAALMRLTNYDN

-442 FKKINLKKIVDDC
+442 FKKINLKKIVNDC

-462 DDTIIIDFKCDDNIL
+462 DDTIIIDFKCDDSIL
-477 IKADNEQISRV
+477 IKADSEQISRV

-502 KYQKNNEFIKKII
+502 KYQNNNEFIKKIN

-527 LIIDKMFNKIK
+527 LIIDNGTGFNTTNLSEISKPYFTTKKNGSGLGLSIVVKIINDHNGTIEFLNYKKGAKIK
-538 IPHYFLHCV
+538 ITFPKINV
-547 SAYPNKEEDSYLN
+547 S
-560 NLNFLSKKLDCQIGL
+560 
-575 SDHTNNINICKYA
+575 
-588 YFMGSRIFEKH
+588 
-599 FKLSKNHKC
+599 
-608 VDGAVSVTPEQFFNL
+608 
-623 KKDLLHF
+623 
-630 EKILGKVRFGI
+630 
-641 KPTEKKIMIYR
+641 
-652 RITK
+652 

>member
-8 NLFIILIFFVTLLLG
+8 NLFIVIIFFITLILG
-23 FLTFLT
+23 FVTFLT

-48 SNIFLLIIFF
+48 SNIVLLIIFF

-122 VDNSYRIAQNYVID
+122 VDNSYRIAQNYVMD

-166 KNFLNTQKIV
+166 ANFLNTQKIV

-228 TSAALMRLTNYNN
+228 TSAALMRLTNYDN

-462 DDTIIIDFKCDDNIL
+462 DETIMIDFKCDDNIL

-502 KYQKNNEFIKKII
+502 KYQKNNEFNKKIN

-527 LIIDKMFNKIK
+527 LIIDNGTGFNTTNLSEISKPYFTTKKNGSGLGLSIVVKIINDHNGTIEFLNYKKGAKIK
-538 IPHYFLHCV
+538 ITFPKINV
-547 SAYPNKEEDSYLN
+547 S
-560 NLNFLSKKLDCQIGL
+560 
-575 SDHTNNINICKYA
+575 
-588 YFMGSRIFEKH
+588 
-599 FKLSKNHKC
+599 
-608 VDGAVSVTPEQFFNL
+608 
-623 KKDLLHF
+623 
-630 EKILGKVRFGI
+630 
-641 KPTEKKIMIYR
+641 
-652 RITK
+652 

>member
-36 KLNDQNLQYLLL
+36 KLNDQNLQYLLV
-48 SNIFLLIIFF
+48 SNIALLIIFF
-58 LFIFLEVKNSIKSE
+58 LFIFFEVKNSIKSE
-72 IVVEGSR
+72 IVVEGSK

-91 TLIPSI
+91 TLIPSV

-122 VDNSYRIAQNYVID
+122 VDNSYKIAQNYVSD

-141 ESDIVLV
+141 ESDIVLI
-148 AFDLNKNIKIF
+148 AFDLNQNISLYK
-159 QNNKKQF
+159 NNKKQF
-166 KNFLNTQKIV
+166 ANFLNTQRLLRNI
-176 RDVDGIFLV
+176 DGIFLINNEGRLIFL
-185 NSEGK
+185 NS
-190 LILSNFTKKNLYQ
+190 TKKNLYQ

-211 MVQNDDRPLKIL
+211 MVENDNRPLKIL

-228 TSAALMRLTNYNN
+228 TSAALMRLSNYEN
-241 TFVYVVKFLDPK
+241 TFIYVVKLLDPK
-253 ISKYLTES
+253 ISKYLTQS
-261 KDAISFYYTVQE
+261 SDALSFYYTVQE

-311 INNLISASNNIGNG
+311 INNLISASNNIGKG

-331 PEIKT
+331 PEIST

-366 HDAWENV
+366 HEAWENV

-400 DLLDENNKIS
+400 ELLDEENKKS
-410 FNEKVKTINKQVK
+410 FNDKVRTINKQVK
-423 LIEKLV
+423 LIEQLV

-442 FKKINLKKIVDDC
+442 FKKLDLNKAINDA
-455 LKLMKVN
+455 LKLMKIN
-462 DDTIIIDFKCDDNIL
+462 NDNIKINFDSTNIFF
-477 IKADNEQISRV
+477 IKADSEQINRV

-502 KYQKNNEFIKKII
+502 KRQKGTEFDKKII
-515 IEIYQIN
+515 IEINEIN

-527 LIIDKMFNKIK
+527 LIIDNGTGFKNKNLSDVTK
-538 IPHYFLHCV
+538 PYFTT
-547 SAYPNKEEDSYLN
+547 
-560 NLNFLSKKLDCQIGL
+560 KKNGSGLGL
-575 SDHTNNINICKYA
+575 SIVLKIINDHNGTIDFLDYNKGA
-588 YFMGSRIFEKH
+588 KV
-599 FKLSKNHKC
+599 KLTFPKRNDS
-608 VDGAVSVTPEQFFNL
+608 
-623 KKDLLHF
+623 
-630 EKILGKVRFGI
+630 
-641 KPTEKKIMIYR
+641 
-652 RITK
+652 

>member
-36 KLNDQNLQYLLL
+36 KLNDQNLQYLLV
-48 SNIFLLIIFF
+48 SNIALLIIFF

-91 TLIPSI
+91 TLIPSV

-122 VDNSYRIAQNYVID
+122 VDNSYKIAQNYVSD

-141 ESDIVLV
+141 ESDIVLI
-148 AFDLNKNIKIF
+148 AYDLNQNINIYK
-159 QNNKKQF
+159 NNKKQF
-166 KNFLNTQKIV
+166 ANFLNTQRLL
-176 RDVDGIFLV
+176 RDVDGIFLINNEARLIFL
-185 NSEGK
+185 NS
-190 LILSNFTKKNLYQ
+190 TKKNLYL

-211 MVQNDDRPLKIL
+211 MVENDNRPLKIL

-228 TSAALMRLTNYNN
+228 TSAALMRLSNYEN
-241 TFVYVVKFLDPK
+241 TFVYVVKLLDPK
-253 ISKYLTES
+253 ISKYLTQS
-261 KDAISFYYTVQE
+261 SDALSFYYTVQE

-311 INNLISASNNIGNG
+311 INNLISASNNIGKG
-325 NLNSKV
+325 NLDSKV
-331 PEIKT
+331 PEITT

-366 HDAWENV
+366 HEAWENV

-400 DLLDENNKIS
+400 SLLDENNKKS
-410 FNEKVKTINKQVK
+410 FNDKVKTINKQVK
-423 LIEKLV
+423 LIEQLV

-442 FKKINLKKIVDDC
+442 FKKLNLYKTINDT
-455 LKLMKVN
+455 LKLMKIN
-462 DDTIIIDFKCDDNIL
+462 DDSINISFKCSDKIF
-477 IKADNEQISRV
+477 IKADNEQINRV

-502 KYQKNNEFIKKII
+502 KHQKISDFDKKIN
-515 IEIYQIN
+515 IEINEIN

-527 LIIDKMFNKIK
+527 LIIDNGTGFKNKNLSDVTKPYYTTKKNGSGLGLSIVVKIINDHNGTIDFVDYNKGAKIK
-538 IPHYFLHCV
+538 LTFPKL
-547 SAYPNKEEDSYLN
+547 NDS
-560 NLNFLSKKLDCQIGL
+560 
-575 SDHTNNINICKYA
+575 
-588 YFMGSRIFEKH
+588 
-599 FKLSKNHKC
+599 
-608 VDGAVSVTPEQFFNL
+608 
-623 KKDLLHF
+623 
-630 EKILGKVRFGI
+630 
-641 KPTEKKIMIYR
+641 
-652 RITK
+652 

>member
-8 NLFIILIFFVTLLLG
+8 NLFIIIIFFVTLLLG

-36 KLNDQNLQYLLL
+36 KLNDQNLQYLLI
-48 SNIFLLIIFF
+48 SNIVLLAFFFLL
-58 LFIFLEVKNSIKSE
+58 IFLEVKNSIKSE

-91 TLIPSI
+91 TLIPSV

-122 VDNSYRIAQNYVID
+122 VDNSYKIAQNYVND

-141 ESDIVLV
+141 ESDIILI
-148 AFDLNKNIKIF
+148 AFDLDKNINIYNNNKN
-159 QNNKKQF
+159 QF
-166 KNFLNTQKIV
+166 ANFLNTQRLI
-176 RDVDGIFLV
+176 RDVDGIFLIT
-185 NSEGK
+185 NKGK
-190 LILSNFTKKNLYQ
+190 LLFSNSIKKNLYQ
-203 PPSKEALK
+203 PPSNEALK
-211 MVQNDDRPLKIL
+211 MVENDNRPLKIL

-228 TSAALMRLTNYNN
+228 RSAALMRLKNYEN
-241 TFVYVVKFLDPK
+241 TLVYVLKLLDPK
-253 ISKYLTES
+253 ISKYLTQS
-261 KDAISFYYTVQE
+261 KDALSFYYTVQE

-291 LLLFLSIS
+291 LLLFLSIT
-299 IAIRFS
+299 IAIKFS
-305 SRFFVS
+305 SRFFLS
-311 INNLISASNNIGNG
+311 INNLISASNNIGKG

-348 LMIDRL
+348 LMIDKL

-366 HDAWENV
+366 HEAWENV

-400 DLLDENNKIS
+400 ALLDEDNKKS
-410 FNEKVKTINKQVK
+410 FNDKVKTINKQVK
-423 LIEKLV
+423 LIEQLV

-442 FKKINLKKIVDDC
+442 FKKLNLYKTINDT
-455 LKLMKVN
+455 LKLMKIN
-462 DDTIIIDFKCDDNIL
+462 DDSIDISFKCSDKIF
-477 IKADNEQISRV
+477 IKADNEQINRV

-502 KYQKNNEFIKKII
+502 KHQKISDFDKKIN
-515 IEIYQIN
+515 IEINEIN

-527 LIIDKMFNKIK
+527 LIIDNGTGFKNKNLSDVIKPYFTTKKNGSGLGLSIVVKIINDHNGTIEFMDYNKGAKIK
-538 IPHYFLHCV
+538 LTFPKL
-547 SAYPNKEEDSYLN
+547 NDS
-560 NLNFLSKKLDCQIGL
+560 
-575 SDHTNNINICKYA
+575 
-588 YFMGSRIFEKH
+588 
-599 FKLSKNHKC
+599 
-608 VDGAVSVTPEQFFNL
+608 
-623 KKDLLHF
+623 
-630 EKILGKVRFGI
+630 
-641 KPTEKKIMIYR
+641 
-652 RITK
+652 

>member
-8 NLFIILIFFVTLLLG
+8 NLFIVIIFFITLLLG
-23 FLTFLT
+23 FVTFLT

-48 SNIFLLIIFF
+48 SNIVLLIIFF

-122 VDNSYRIAQNYVID
+122 VDNSYKIAQNYVID

-166 KNFLNTQKIV
+166 ANFLNTQKIV

-185 NSEGK
+185 NNEGK

-228 TSAALMRLTNYNN
+228 TSAALMRLTNYDN

-311 INNLISASNNIGNG
+311 INNLISASNNIGKG

-442 FKKINLKKIVDDC
+442 FKKINLKKIVNDC
-455 LKLMKVN
+455 LKLMKIN

-477 IKADNEQISRV
+477 IKADSEQISRV

-527 LIIDKMFNKIK
+527 LIIDNGTGFNTTNLSEISKPYFTTKKNGSGLGLSIVVKIINDHNGTIEFLNYKKGAKIK
-538 IPHYFLHCV
+538 ITFPKINV
-547 SAYPNKEEDSYLN
+547 S
-560 NLNFLSKKLDCQIGL
+560 
-575 SDHTNNINICKYA
+575 
-588 YFMGSRIFEKH
+588 
-599 FKLSKNHKC
+599 
-608 VDGAVSVTPEQFFNL
+608 
-623 KKDLLHF
+623 
-630 EKILGKVRFGI
+630 
-641 KPTEKKIMIYR
+641 
-652 RITK
+652 

>member
-8 NLFIILIFFVTLLLG
+8 NLFIVIIFFITLLLG

-48 SNIFLLIIFF
+48 SNIALLIIFF
-58 LFIFLEVKNSIKSE
+58 LFIFLEVKNSIKNE

-110 VEKYFDKKITTA
+110 VEKYFDDKITTA

-148 AFDLNKNIKIF
+148 AYDLNKNINIF
-159 QNNKKQF
+159 KDNKKQF
-166 KNFLNTQKIV
+166 ANFLNTQKII
-176 RDVDGIFLV
+176 RDVDGIFLI
-185 NSEGK
+185 NNKGN
-190 LILSNFTKKNLYQ
+190 LILSNFKKNNYYQ
-203 PPSKEALK
+203 PPSNEALN

-228 TSAALMRLTNYNN
+228 TSAALMRLTNYDN

-311 INNLISASNNIGNG
+311 INNLISASNNIGKG

-336 DKELEKLNKNFN
+336 DKELERLNQNFN

-354 KTQQNKLLANER
+354 KMQQNKLLANER
-366 HDAWENV
+366 HEAWENV

-400 DLLDENNKIS
+400 NLLDENNKKS

-442 FKKINLKKIVDDC
+442 FKKTNLRKVLNDC
-455 LKLMKVN
+455 LELMKIN
-462 DDTIIIDFKCDDNIL
+462 DDTIKINFICDENIF
-477 IKADNEQISRV
+477 IKADSEQINRV

-502 KYQKNNEFIKKII
+502 KYQKNNDFTKKII
-515 IEIYQIN
+515 IEIKEIN

-527 LIIDKMFNKIK
+527 LTIDNGDGFKTTNLSDISKPYFTTKKNGSGLGLSIVVKIINDHNGTIEFQNYKKGAKIK
-538 IPHYFLHCV
+538 ITFPKLNV
-547 SAYPNKEEDSYLN
+547 S
-560 NLNFLSKKLDCQIGL
+560 
-575 SDHTNNINICKYA
+575 
-588 YFMGSRIFEKH
+588 
-599 FKLSKNHKC
+599 
-608 VDGAVSVTPEQFFNL
+608 
-623 KKDLLHF
+623 
-630 EKILGKVRFGI
+630 
-641 KPTEKKIMIYR
+641 
-652 RITK
+652 